1 MPGSDVVV
9 LVPPALL
16 LTALAMLPASAGT
29 AAATAELMAAVC
41 DGTTDAAAPAMLE
54 ANPALPASA
63 AAADAAAITLATFA
77 AGTFEATAVAKAL
90 AKALAFGRPAMAL
103 ATAVAMPSAL
113 DGFALI
119 AAATAS
125 LTC

>member
-1 MPGSDVVV
+1 
-9 LVPPALL
+9 
-16 LTALAMLPASAGT
+16 MLSASAGT
-29 AAATAELMAAVC
+29 AADTAELIAAVC
-41 DGTTDAAAPAMLE
+41 DGTTDAAAPAIVE

-63 AAADAAAITLATFA
+63 AAAEAAAITLATFA
-77 AGTFEATAVAKAL
+77 AGTFEATAVARAV
-90 AKALAFGRPAMAL
+90 AKALALGRPAMAL
-103 ATAVAMPSAL
+103 ATAVAMPSAF